1 MTALLLH
8 LSAAASGSA
17 QAAADYLTRETDSQG
32 AVRDDMAV
40 LRRAAQETSRRL
52 AGVAAAARHAG
63 GDRPWNLLIAL
74 RLQKTVPYGVVCAA
88 LFLGGCATS
97 RTAAT
102 AQTPEPI
109 VERWRG
115 LTVAAEHRCSPYHS
129 DEYAYPQAV
138 EDDIIQRLGG
148 LFSPY
153 TGEVFDSK
161 GDTDIEHV
169 VARSEAHDNGLCRT
183 DAATRRAFSRDL
195 LNLTLASPRVNRN
208 QKGAKDAAEWQ
219 PDANQCWFAQTVVAV
234 RRAYQLTIDRR
245 EADALDGILAG
256 CSSTEI
262 LNFR

>member
-1 MTALLLH
+1 MYESRLER
-8 LSAAASGSA
+8 
-17 QAAADYLTRETDSQG
+17 LTHCYWL
-32 AVRDDMAV
+32 V
-40 LRRAAQETSRRL
+40 
-52 AGVAAAARHAG
+52 GV
-63 GDRPWNLLIAL
+63 
-74 RLQKTVPYGVVCAA
+74 AA
-88 LFLGGCATS
+88 LFLGGCATPLTVS
-97 RTAAT
+97 TAPP
-102 AQTPEPI
+102 PEPP

-138 EDDIIQRLGG
+138 EDDIIRRLGG

-153 TGEVFDSK
+153 TGEEFDSK

-169 VARSEAHDNGLCRT
+169 VARSEAHDSGLCRA
-183 DAATRRAFSRDL
+183 DAATKLAFSRDL

-234 RRAYQLTIDRR
+234 RRAYRLTIDRR

-256 CSSTEI
+256 C
-262 LNFR
+262 